1 MQSGKN
7 EILLIKNL
15 LKPVKIADRPAV
27 KTDNEF
33 ESIKLRK
40 TETLDDKIQEK
51 SLSSHSENENEFFK
65 VQLRK
70 TKSPNEKDND
80 RIDAVSKK
88 KDIKRSNKEDLL
100 ESASILRKKSEESQE
115 RVDRTD
121 NSLGNIKLTTKECN
135 KENYQVKE
143 TVLEKSRDKVK
154 IPSHNFEMREKDE
167 KCLIL
172 RTLIIDGKLNF
183 SQRMAKEVEKLSFCH
198 SLTFKKGLKPVLGTT
213 LILGESK
220 NGTDQKRKENSKIY
234 VLFVLSFMFLLGLI
248 IRRMDTTEQKLSAED
263 LFNERLRQNLTF
275 NYDYFDIIKWP

>member
-1 MQSGKN
+1 MGSMQSGKN

-15 LKPVKIADRPAV
+15 LKPVKTVDRPAI

-51 SLSSHSENENEFFK
+51 SLSSHSENGNEFFN

-115 RVDRTD
+115 RVDTTD
-121 NSLGNIKLTTKECN
+121 NSLGNSKLTTKECN

-167 KCLIL
+167 KRLIL
-172 RTLIIDGKLNF
+172 KTLIIDGKLNL
-183 SQRMAKEVEKLSFCH
+183 SKRMVGRS
-198 SLTFKKGLKPVLGTT
+198 
-213 LILGESK
+213 
-220 NGTDQKRKENSKIY
+220 
-234 VLFVLSFMFLLGLI
+234 
-248 IRRMDTTEQKLSAED
+248 
-263 LFNERLRQNLTF
+263 
-275 NYDYFDIIKWP
+275 

>member
-1 MQSGKN
+1 MRSMQSGKN

-15 LKPVKIADRPAV
+15 LKPVKIVDRPAV

-40 TETLDDKIQEK
+40 TETQDDKIQEK

-70 TKSPNEKDND
+70 TKSANEKDND

-115 RVDRTD
+115 RVDTTD
-121 NSLGNIKLTTKECN
+121 NSLGNSKLTTQECN

-154 IPSHNFEMREKDE
+154 IPSHNFEMREKEE

-172 RTLIIDGKLNF
+172 KTLIIDGKLKL
-183 SQRMAKEVEKLSFCH
+183 SKEWWEEVEKLPSCH
-198 SLTFKKGLKPVLGTT
+198 PMTFKKG
-213 LILGESK
+213 
-220 NGTDQKRKENSKIY
+220 
-234 VLFVLSFMFLLGLI
+234 
-248 IRRMDTTEQKLSAED
+248 
-263 LFNERLRQNLTF
+263 
-275 NYDYFDIIKWP
+275 